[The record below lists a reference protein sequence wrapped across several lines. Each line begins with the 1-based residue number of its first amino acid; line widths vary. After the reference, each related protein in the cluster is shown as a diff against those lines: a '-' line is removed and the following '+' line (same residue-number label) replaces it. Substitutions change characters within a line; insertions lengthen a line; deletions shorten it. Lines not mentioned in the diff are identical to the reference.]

1 MLMIDKNSKT
11 GALVSFSFHL
21 FILFLYMINIK
32 EIPQEKLIEPIK
44 ISLKELELP
53 TIKSYSKAKEVETIQ
68 NSEVKK
74 ISEPLEKKIV
84 QPPLKEET
92 APLKESILEEIKS
105 QEIVSNEKIVTKTD
119 PIEPDFDS
127 AEFEKTNFKSIR
139 DAILKNLQY
148 PNSAKRMKIQGSV
161 EVTLVI
167 DPNGKLIDI
176 YLEKSSGYEI
186 LDNSAIKA
194 ATKLYLEALPIPKIV
209 TKVTL
214 PINFVID

>member
-1 MLMIDKNSKT
+1 MTPFPPSVD
-11 GALVSFSFHL
+11 GQALKGVF
-21 FILFLYMINIK
+21 
-32 EIPQEKLIEPIK
+32 
-44 ISLKELELP
+44 
-53 TIKSYSKAKEVETIQ
+53 V
-68 NSEVKK
+68 
-74 ISEPLEKKIV
+74 
-84 QPPLKEET
+84 
-92 APLKESILEEIKS
+92 
-105 QEIVSNEKIVTKTD
+105 
-119 PIEPDFDS
+119 S

-194 ATKLYLEALPIPKIV
+194 ATKLYLEALAIPQIV